1 MKDKQELTTFQQE
14 FENKFIK
21 EAEQSH
27 ETK

>member
-1 MKDKQELTTFQQE
+1 MKNNKELTTFQQE